1 MKKLLLLSL
10 LFLSVPSA
18 FGQILSRTEVWPDNT
33 WSIAGSFT
41 PASVVLNPTTTD
53 SQFKFDASLVSPSGG
68 PTLLTLSSPTIDL
81 KPAFDGGE
89 KALKVDFNIA
99 FQTFS
104 VGVLALKYWD
114 ADTSSWVFF
123 PDGTADI
130 ETLGDFATCTL
141 GNVFIALDFSGFTVN
156 QLQNFRYQFII
167 DDPGSQ
173 VTGVCLSAPTVT
185 SFACVDPSGLTT
197 TVINVDNATIDWV
210 ANGSE
215 TFWKVQHGL
224 TGFTPVPFTN
234 FGSGLE
240 VNSHPIV
247 ISGLSPNTTYDVYV
261 AADCANGDGDVFSNP
276 IGPLTFTTLLCVDPS
291 NLFAS
296 NINANDATINWTS
309 NGGETFWKI
318 EYGIQGFTLGTGSTV
333 QASSQPW
340 NINSLNPNTV
350 YDVYVTA
357 DCSGDGAVLSNAAGP
372 LTFTTATLSLEEFA
386 IDHLK
391 LSSNPTHGKLEL
403 SGVNINEITIYNLS
417 GQQLFNGKFN
427 TSKVN
432 LDLSTFNTGLYFLKV
447 FTDFGIGVYKIIK
460 N

>member
-123 PDGTADI
+123 PDGTAEI
-130 ETLGDFATCTL
+130 ETLGDFATCSL
-141 GNVFIALDFSGFTVN
+141 MPVSVFLNYSGFTVN

-173 VTGVCLSAPTVT
+173 ITGVCLSAPIVT

-276 IGPLTFTTLLCVDPS
+276 IGPLTFTT
-291 NLFAS
+291 
-296 NINANDATINWTS
+296 
-309 NGGETFWKI
+309 
-318 EYGIQGFTLGTGSTV
+318 
-333 QASSQPW
+333 
-340 NINSLNPNTV
+340 
-350 YDVYVTA
+350 
-357 DCSGDGAVLSNAAGP
+357 
-372 LTFTTATLSLEEFA
+372 ATLSLEEFA

-391 LSSNPTHGKLEL
+391 LCSNPTHGKLEL